1 MSEPGSGC
9 KIAGVGVNV
18 PSRVLT
24 NFDLEKMVDT
34 SDEWI
39 VTRTGIRERRIA
51 DADETTHG
59 LAIPAAQEALRSA
72 GIEARDLDLII
83 CATATQQR
91 YFPSTACM
99 IGHGLGAG
107 DAPGFD
113 ISAACSGFI
122 YGSSIIQQYFRGGM
136 AKNALLVA
144 SEIYSRIVNWQDR
157 ATCVLFGDAAAAVV
171 FSASDSSEGLIATR
185 IRSNGEY
192 GSFLTGGAITRS
204 GDPVAGALPT
214 MGDGYFIEMKGNQTF
229 KIAVKSMCDVAT
241 RILEENGMTVADVD
255 MVIPH
260 QANIRIISAV
270 GKSLGLPEDKV
281 YSNIHRYGNTSAATI
296 PLALYEA
303 VQEGRVKKGDV
314 VLMVAFGGGLT
325 WGASLMRW

>member
-1 MSEPGSGC
+1 MKADAPTC
-9 KIAGVGVNV
+9 RITGVGANL
-18 PSRVLT
+18 PERVLT
-24 NFDLEKMVDT
+24 NLDLEKMVET

-51 DADETTHG
+51 GQGTSTYE
-59 LAIPAAQEALRSA
+59 LALPAAREALDIA
-72 GIEARDLDLII
+72 GVLPEDLDLII
-83 CATATQQR
+83 CATATQDR

-107 DAPGFD
+107 DAPAFD

-122 YGSSIIQQYFRGGM
+122 FGSSIIHQYFRGK
-136 AKNALLVA
+136 AARNALLVA
-144 SEIYSRIVNWQDR
+144 SEIYSRIVNWKDR
-157 ATCVLFGDAAAAVV
+157 STCVLFGDAAAAVV
-171 FSASDSSEGLIATR
+171 FSASSGPEGLIDTC

-192 GSFLTGGAITRS
+192 GSFLTGGAIARP
-204 GDPVAGALPT
+204 GDPLAGALPT

-229 KIAVKSMCDVAT
+229 KIAVKSMCDVAL
-241 RILEENGMTVADVD
+241 RILKDNGMSVSDVD
-255 MVIPH
+255 LVIPH

-270 GKSLGLPEDKV
+270 GKSLGLPEEKV

-303 VQEGRVKKGDV
+303 QKEGRVKKGDV

-325 WGASLMRW
+325 WGASLMRL